1 MLKGLWV
8 HGSWRGRKCMPLPRK
23 SNRRSCL
30 LLSIV
35 LIVCLTIT
43 SLAVAADT
51 DAPLTLDAAIKT
63 GLRESPLVGSGN
75 FEVDASVQGRRAA
88 LGQLLPHV
96 NSYAGY
102 RRDSDPSVVVPIK
115 EFGGT
120 PPVFS
125 RDHYS
130 YGLLMKIPLFEG
142 GRNWSRLAAAEIS
155 EAISRESLHV
165 TRQELVAGIT
175 NLFNRILYLE
185 KFTESQHKT
194 LDALKK
200 AEADARVRLKVGRIA
215 PVDLMRIETQVAQQE
230 QALVSAEEETVRSRQ
245 LLAKIIG
252 REPSW
257 QPQVSGRLVRP
268 EQDTLEISVS
278 PDLSLRPDIRK
289 AMHQV
294 KLAETEVRQAAGYH
308 LPDVDLVG
316 DYGRR
321 AGSGFDGDEEVWQ
334 GGVEVSFNIFSGG
347 SIEAG
352 VRQARARL
360 LAVKE
365 QLRHSRLTAMTQID
379 NALSDLRETKKRYLV
394 AMTSLSTAKE
404 TWRIEELKYRTGAGT
419 VTDSLLAQSAWFQ
432 AEAATLGALYQYHA
446 ARVGYLLA
454 LGTIDAD
461 YQEE

>member
-1 MLKGLWV
+1 MLRYVPVGF
-8 HGSWRGRKCMPLPRK
+8 
-23 SNRRSCL
+23 
-30 LLSIV
+30 
-35 LIVCLTIT
+35 LIVF
-43 SLAVAADT
+43 LALFLVVPGWSVAGTEKVAE
-51 DAPLTLDAAIKT
+51 AQAQPLTLDAAIRT
-63 GLRESPLVGSGN
+63 GLKESPLIGSGSFN
-75 FEVDASVQGRRAA
+75 VDASVQGRRAA
-88 LGQLLPHV
+88 LGQLLPQV

-102 RRDSDPSVVVPIK
+102 RRQSDPSAVVPIK
-115 EFGGT
+115 QFGGQ

-125 RDHYS
+125 RDQYS
-130 YGLLMKIPLFEG
+130 YGLLLKIPLFEG

-155 EAISRESLHV
+155 EAISKEALHV

-185 KFTESQHKT
+185 SLTESQRKT
-194 LDALKK
+194 LGALKK

-245 LLAKIIG
+245 ILAKIIG

-257 QPQVSGRLVRP
+257 LPEVSGNLTEP
-268 EQDTLEISVS
+268 GQEPLQDGNN

-289 AMHQV
+289 AMQEV
-294 KLAETEVRQAAGYH
+294 KLAETAVREAMGYH

-347 SIEAG
+347 SIEAQ
-352 VRQARARL
+352 VRQARAKL
-360 LAVKE
+360 LAAKE
-365 QLRHSRLTAMTQID
+365 QLRHSRLNALTQID
-379 NALSDLRETKKRYLV
+379 NALSDLRETRKRYLV

-432 AEAATLGALYQYHA
+432 AEAATLGALYQYHSA
-446 ARVGYLLA
+446 KVGYRLA
-454 LGTIDAD
+454 LGVIDAD
-461 YQEE
+461 YQE